1 MVGWPFLLE
10 GSSPVLE
17 EFLLSAVEDRRLESH
32 FIAQLRDRLLLQQ
45 VPPQDGDFLFRRVC
59 FRCFFMHSLRW
70 PNGGTPSPFP
80 IEPEHGAATLVGM
93 HNINDL
99 FGLAFDSSTNTLYGT
114 QFSSSRGF
122 YTLTQSHGAAT
133 FIATIG
139 VGIGGLKYNSADNEL
154 VGTNDGSGKIHHQ
167 SPPGHR
173 RYWQA
178 LDSLLTAMS
187 MTQAQTCIITLSDGN
202 FYAIDTSIF
211 TQ

>member
-1 MVGWPFLLE
+1 
-10 GSSPVLE
+10 
-17 EFLLSAVEDRRLESH
+17 
-32 FIAQLRDRLLLQQ
+32 
-45 VPPQDGDFLFRRVC
+45 
-59 FRCFFMHSLRW
+59 
-70 PNGGTPSPFP
+70 
-80 IEPEHGAATLVGM
+80 M

-122 YTLTQSHGAAT
+122 YTLNQSNGAAT

-178 LDSLLTAMS
+178 LDSLLTAILS

-202 FYAIDTSIF
+202 FYAIDTSNGYARTLFIWGLGNVDSLELVGAGPAPVPEPSTWALITIGLGVLGF
-211 TQ
+211 RRRVR